1 MTLLLNGKTYNFIS
15 IFSAEEVIM
24 GFSHHHI
31 RSVRREGPSLKRS
44 LGLFEVTV
52 AGVGIILG
60 AGIYALIGIGAG
72 YAGNGIWLAFLL
84 SAFLSAFTGLSYA
97 ELSTLFKDDGGEYDY
112 AEKAFNKK
120 TAWVVGMLVLA
131 TGFISAAAVALGFG
145 RYLSAMTGSGNVILF
160 GVLLILVM
168 TIINVLGI
176 KQSSFFNII
185 CTIIEFAG
193 LFFIAAFGFKYLGN
207 ANYLDLA
214 QGMHGVFKAAALV
227 FFAYMGFESIVKLT
241 EETKNPEKTI
251 PKALVLSVII
261 SAVLYVLVALIAVSV
276 VPWQE
281 LAASKAPLASVAAAL
296 VGSKAFLILAI
307 VALFSTANTVLV
319 TLVTS
324 SRLLYG
330 MAQRKSLPAFLSHVH
345 QATRTPMNAILVMT
359 LITILFTL
367 IGNIEFVANLND
379 VFLFMTFGMVNLAN
393 IVLRYTLDRKRS
405 FRAPVNVGKF
415 SVLSLLGL
423 LTSIFMLVYAFGNI
437 L

>member
-1 MTLLLNGKTYNFIS
+1 M
-15 IFSAEEVIM
+15 
-24 GFSHHHI
+24 
-31 RSVRREGPSLKRS
+31 
-44 LGLFEVTV
+44 
-52 AGVGIILG
+52 
-60 AGIYALIGIGAG
+60 
-72 YAGNGIWLAFLL
+72 
-84 SAFLSAFTGLSYA
+84 
-97 ELSTLFKDDGGEYDY
+97 FKDDGGEYDY

-261 SAVLYVLVALIAVSV
+261 SAVLYVLVALIAV
-276 VPWQE
+276 
-281 LAASKAPLASVAAAL
+281 
-296 VGSKAFLILAI
+296 VG
-307 VALFSTANTVLV
+307 
-319 TLVTS
+319 
-324 SRLLYG
+324 R
-330 MAQRKSLPAFLSHVH
+330 
-345 QATRTPMNAILVMT
+345 
-359 LITILFTL
+359 
-367 IGNIEFVANLND
+367 
-379 VFLFMTFGMVNLAN
+379 
-393 IVLRYTLDRKRS
+393 
-405 FRAPVNVGKF
+405 
-415 SVLSLLGL
+415 
-423 LTSIFMLVYAFGNI
+423 
-437 L
+437 